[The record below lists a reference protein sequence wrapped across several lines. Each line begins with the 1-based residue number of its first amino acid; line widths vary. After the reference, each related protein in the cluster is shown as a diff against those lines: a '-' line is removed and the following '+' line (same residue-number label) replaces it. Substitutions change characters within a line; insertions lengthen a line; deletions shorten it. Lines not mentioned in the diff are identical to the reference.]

1 MGNLYLCVMVK
12 CARIPTF
19 TLTGIEEKIQILQTV
34 IGNNLS
40 WLEHSFGK
48 CERHETEEGGE
59 TIVKP
64 VVFVDNT
71 TDPIDMRPNDNYR
84 AYAFW
89 DVIDPGRTEA
99 PGEER
104 SVRKYI
110 MWEYDVALIIWANL
124 KRIEDSSYI
133 ETKAQFREDVLN
145 VFETK
150 LIAQNV
156 DFMPTENFDRDI
168 NQIFLGYTLDKSWNI
183 NKWPY
188 IAFRFNGT
196 VRFNRKCPV
205 DNTYS
210 RTTC

>member
-1 MGNLYLCVMVK
+1 MVK
-12 CARIPTF
+12 CARTPTF

-48 CERHETEEGGE
+48 CERHETEEAGE

-71 TDPIDMRPNDNYR
+71 SDPQDMRPNDNYR

-124 KRIEDSSYI
+124 
-133 ETKAQFREDVLN
+133 
-145 VFETK
+145 
-150 LIAQNV
+150 
-156 DFMPTENFDRDI
+156 
-168 NQIFLGYTLDKSWNI
+168 
-183 NKWPY
+183 
-188 IAFRFNGT
+188 
-196 VRFNRKCPV
+196 
-205 DNTYS
+205 
-210 RTTC
+210 